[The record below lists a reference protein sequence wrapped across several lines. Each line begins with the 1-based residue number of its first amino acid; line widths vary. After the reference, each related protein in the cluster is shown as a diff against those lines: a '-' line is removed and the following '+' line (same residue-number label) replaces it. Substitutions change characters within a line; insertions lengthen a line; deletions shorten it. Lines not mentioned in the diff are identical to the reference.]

1 MRRVATV
8 STVCETLRISAY
20 RSHPISNNKKAPAP
34 DGTNAFLVP
43 LTGIEPVRVLPHG
56 ILSPGRLPV
65 PPQRQM
71 NLLYKSTLYPYLCKL
86 SSIFIKISGLS
97 FSNMLSTASLCSRI
111 TWRVL

>member
-1 MRRVATV
+1 MGGIFRFVKYLSFGEKKSRRERYIVRDDV
-8 STVCETLRISAY
+8 
-20 RSHPISNNKKAPAP
+20 
-34 DGTNAFLVP
+34 VP